1 MRDLSTRPLS
11 SRSRHPF
18 FLLAAL
24 EAGFVIAALAH
35 PLSAAAQS
43 APAERESLEQLRAT
57 TLALIQALVEQGLLS
72 RERADA
78 LLRQATAPSATAAAA
93 AAANASSSTAPV
105 AAAKPPGAVVRV
117 PYVPESL
124 RAQIK
129 EEIRNELFE
138 TAREERWADA
148 RQLPAWVRGITIEG
162 DIRVRAQG
170 EGYGSGNVPAEV
182 YRSQVDSPAFAPD
195 LTNTET
201 QRQRLTLRARLGA
214 TAKVS
219 EDVVAGLRIAT
230 GNTNTPATETV
241 TLGTYGNRLSIG
253 LDRAYVRWEPRYDL
267 RFEAGRTAVPFVGT
281 DLLWPDD
288 LSLDGLSM
296 RGERDLGRGLV
307 GFATLGAFPLEELAL
322 RRGDKW
328 LYGLQVG
335 GDWALSGRTQVRLGV
350 GIYDFHNI
358 EGRREDGPPPSGARA
373 GTTPYLLSQYPTS
386 ARQKG
391 NTLINLNDPTNT
403 GAPVFGLASK
413 FRPVNVTAGVT
424 FAHFDPAI
432 VGISADY
439 VMNTAFDNADIRR
452 RAGTDGVNDLA
463 AKTTGLQ
470 LRAQVGT
477 LRLAERGN
485 WQTFFALRKFERDAW
500 LDAFTDTTWH
510 LGGTNYKGFQVGGS
524 YAIDRSTWLT
534 LRYSSTR
541 NLDDGRRFLA
551 VPGDPTSV
559 SGNLSSAPLKIDVL
573 QLEVNSRF

>member
-1 MRDLSTRPLS
+1 MTYGSRRGAPRCLS
-11 SRSRHPF
+11 SAPTSFGPTTSRSTVCRC
-18 FLLAAL
+18 
-24 EAGFVIAALAH
+24 
-35 PLSAAAQS
+35 
-43 APAERESLEQLRAT
+43 
-57 TLALIQALVEQGLLS
+57 
-72 RERADA
+72 
-78 LLRQATAPSATAAAA
+78 
-93 AAANASSSTAPV
+93 AANATSG
-105 AAAKPPGAVVRV
+105 AAWWASPRWVLSRSK
-117 PYVPESL
+117 SL
-124 RAQIK
+124 
-129 EEIRNELFE
+129 
-138 TAREERWADA
+138 
-148 RQLPAWVRGITIEG
+148 PCG
-162 DIRVRAQG
+162 
-170 EGYGSGNVPAEV
+170 
-182 YRSQVDSPAFAPD
+182 
-195 LTNTET
+195 
-201 QRQRLTLRARLGA
+201 GA
-214 TAKVS
+214 TS
-219 EDVVAGLRIAT
+219 GC
-230 GNTNTPATETV
+230 
-241 TLGTYGNRLSIG
+241 
-253 LDRAYVRWEPRYDL
+253 
-267 RFEAGRTAVPFVGT
+267 TAC
-281 DLLWPDD
+281 
-288 LSLDGLSM
+288 
-296 RGERDLGRGLV
+296 
-307 GFATLGAFPLEELAL
+307 
-322 RRGDKW
+322 K
-328 LYGLQVG
+328 VG

-439 VMNTAFDNADIRR
+439 VKNTAFDNADIRR

-470 LRAQVGT
+470 LRAQVGA